1 LFLLNP
7 EPPSARESSMDLLL
21 QSSSVRRPP
30 FPAGPTKSGTSGGVS
45 CLTFNINPKA
55 YDSGFT
61 SSSSSRQRLARF
73 GGNFDPR
80 ADRAL
85 VSLTSRRPVPVVPS
99 FRNSRSQPGRSSLV
113 TVTRSAYHDE
123 SRVTGGAG
131 TAAGVSGGSSS
142 ATTDVRRDLISELR
156 SDAQSRGRS
165 GRSSRSAVEWQRD
178 KKGRGGQWRLRRL
191 HGEGAKGMKGAGE
204 RGVGDRRRKE
214 EGRRTEEAGAQQGV
228 DDVVAKAV
236 ADAAAIKAATTG
248 VSSVA
253 ARNAAPGAT
262 NDNFSSGATADILS
276 NEADGSV
283 TLPSSPVSTGPVSAP
298 VSPPV
303 PIPGPVSSPSAPSIP
318 PPAAPSETTREV
330 SFHVPV
336 TAAAEP
342 SEASGKLGLE
352 SERGE
357 GVPRGEGLVAEVG
370 VPAGRV
376 AEERGSEIWNSP
388 LPGGGWL
395 WAAAFVVSAATVAWI
410 WGRAGGK
417 KEKQKEKL
425 QEQGKRLVTGDG
437 TGNKE
442 DGMTWKEWEKEK
454 IKEKKVEGWRRRGEQ
469 ERLERER
476 AERMMKR
483 WEGGEE
489 GVEGRSGEGGNEAG
503 FGVYVGVQGL
513 GGAGAEEMSGG
524 KVNGVA
530 GRDRGGEVDVIVEG
544 DWEGLG
550 ARGREEG
557 KWREEGRWR
566 EERGGD
572 VVDVSAEVTERK
584 EEGGKE
590 GSGKSGS
597 REGVVVK
604 KQQQEEGEEAEM
616 EEGEEKGEEQ
626 KENGEGEAE
635 ERRRQEAMAEIRKSA
650 DLVRRQEREEREE
663 RERQRK
669 ISAEMQK
676 LLLERRRR
684 GEVVTKQV
692 LEQVWDEASAAVL
705 GRKVGRGGGGVM
717 EYEEE
722 GEEEDDEEEED
733 EVEEGG
739 EGEEEEEEEDG
750 AGERRV
756 AAKISSGSSTTKRAR
771 ARIITSLPPAAAAA
785 AAAAA
790 ATPVASAVTSAAAAA
805 AGGDTTPATAGSA
818 AGSAAAAATAASVAP
833 ETSPALAVAADGA
846 GVAAAAAAAPVDN
859 AAAAA
864 AGEGRKRRRVR
875 VITTLPRDTVT
886 SATTVT
892 GGSVASP
899 SVAGSTSAAKDDDST
914 VDGGKGSARTAAAAA
929 AGGEGENNKEQRGVD
944 GRREVEEQ
952 RETDVQMGLDKQQ
965 SDLGKQQRELA
976 DAKRRVRQR
985 AGSAAPWVTDERL
998 VTLVARVM
1006 LNDEGGRDSMHGL
1019 SQDEQETFFD
1029 ALNTLYGDGSNGFG
1043 NKGDEV
1049 SGLVENLEYGRDG
1062 ISVDDPMDM
1071 VVPRMRGSGGGNNGL
1086 GTAPSAS
1093 PAAAAAAAA
1102 PPPQSATS
1110 AASPAEYSPAAQPPQ
1125 ALFEAANAAGR
1136 LADGPTDEFLVQ
1148 AVSQYVNNPGT
1159 STFIDDGSAGESESE
1174 SVAVSGGSG
1183 FEEGGESVVMG
1194 SGGGRGEGGGES
1206 VVMSSPKGMAGRQN
1220 WPSPEVAQGGRAG
1233 RAAGSGE
1240 DGWSNTKRWAEDIR
1254 ARYEQEKDPDVREVI
1269 QQLGKDL
1276 PSWLSEEEIQSAPTL
1291 SQLVAAGKG
1300 GGDPKQRAA
1309 VKSFLK
1315 KVREEKERFGA
1326 EAVAEKYLEQ
1336 ARDAEEEEARRRGV
1350 VRPDLDRLWW
1360 LDLQAVWVVMIMRW
1374 SSSSSSNNNGQHVQ
1388 RVPYSFQLPPD
1399 WGSDRYTGAT
1409 AAAAADDAW
1418 IVVGFEDVVDAARF
1432 SEVLRVWLLAHPEEL
1447 EGEGEEEEEGEAAG
1461 GVAVEVKAVPC
1472 APNELYS
1479 SAKDAGHSILVLQRQ
1494 QLQLSAIDEPFPEVL
1509 ARLCDAAAAGE
1520 DGRTGARGPST
1531 VDLGPLIARAGRS
1544 GEWR

>member
-1 LFLLNP
+1 
-7 EPPSARESSMDLLL
+7 
-21 QSSSVRRPP
+21 
-30 FPAGPTKSGTSGGVS
+30 
-45 CLTFNINPKA
+45 
-55 YDSGFT
+55 
-61 SSSSSRQRLARF
+61 
-73 GGNFDPR
+73 
-80 ADRAL
+80 
-85 VSLTSRRPVPVVPS
+85 
-99 FRNSRSQPGRSSLV
+99 
-113 TVTRSAYHDE
+113 
-123 SRVTGGAG
+123 
-131 TAAGVSGGSSS
+131 
-142 ATTDVRRDLISELR
+142 
-156 SDAQSRGRS
+156 
-165 GRSSRSAVEWQRD
+165 
-178 KKGRGGQWRLRRL
+178 
-191 HGEGAKGMKGAGE
+191 
-204 RGVGDRRRKE
+204 
-214 EGRRTEEAGAQQGV
+214 
-228 DDVVAKAV
+228 
-236 ADAAAIKAATTG
+236 
-248 VSSVA
+248 
-253 ARNAAPGAT
+253 
-262 NDNFSSGATADILS
+262 
-276 NEADGSV
+276 
-283 TLPSSPVSTGPVSAP
+283 
-298 VSPPV
+298 
-303 PIPGPVSSPSAPSIP
+303 
-318 PPAAPSETTREV
+318 
-330 SFHVPV
+330 
-336 TAAAEP
+336 
-342 SEASGKLGLE
+342 
-352 SERGE
+352 
-357 GVPRGEGLVAEVG
+357 
-370 VPAGRV
+370 
-376 AEERGSEIWNSP
+376 
-388 LPGGGWL
+388 
-395 WAAAFVVSAATVAWI
+395 
-410 WGRAGGK
+410 
-417 KEKQKEKL
+417 
-425 QEQGKRLVTGDG
+425 
-437 TGNKE
+437 
-442 DGMTWKEWEKEK
+442 
-454 IKEKKVEGWRRRGEQ
+454 
-469 ERLERER
+469 
-476 AERMMKR
+476 
-483 WEGGEE
+483 
-489 GVEGRSGEGGNEAG
+489 
-503 FGVYVGVQGL
+503 
-513 GGAGAEEMSGG
+513 
-524 KVNGVA
+524 
-530 GRDRGGEVDVIVEG
+530 
-544 DWEGLG
+544 
-550 ARGREEG
+550 
-557 KWREEGRWR
+557 
-566 EERGGD
+566 
-572 VVDVSAEVTERK
+572 
-584 EEGGKE
+584 
-590 GSGKSGS
+590 
-597 REGVVVK
+597 
-604 KQQQEEGEEAEM
+604 
-616 EEGEEKGEEQ
+616 
-626 KENGEGEAE
+626 
-635 ERRRQEAMAEIRKSA
+635 MAEIRKSA

-705 GRKVGRGGGGVM
+705 GRK
-717 EYEEE
+717 
-722 GEEEDDEEEED
+722 
-733 EVEEGG
+733 EGG

-1360 LDLQAVWVVMIMRW
+1360 LDLQAVWVSCDDNEME
-1374 SSSSSSNNNGQHVQ
+1374 QQQQQQQQ
-1388 RVPYSFQLPPD
+1388 RSACAESALLVPAPPD